1 MVHFFVHT
9 YIFFVTIFILIII
22 AQADAENSFQRFVRR
37 FIPDFS
43 SRFSQNLLARYPQ
56 AKNTHVITTSRT
68 RISLPTFTKTD
79 HLVAQKTD
87 HVMVPT
93 VAQTTLDTSSPVSS
107 NENTSTSYNT
117 SVPPISAE
125 SSNDQNDNSS
135 TKYIIIGVSAT
146 IGIILIV
153 SLVFIFKKLRAN
165 RRLKNKSVHARGG
178 NLDQEFGNENFDRIR
193 NVSHSSQQGVNYMN
207 GSIQSYNASNGNESF
222 NQSYQVSYPA
232 RSHYKDSYP
241 IRSDYS
247 NRSGGSPPT
256 DSNYNG
262 HTGGS
267 GQGYHPQ
274 HYNAQ
279 LVTPNQ
285 YYNPD
290 PNFVVTNFLPP
301 GSIDRR
307 MIRENI
313 LEIANDE
320 DDTHES
326 LRNYSMTESNTL
338 FVPSVRESE
347 QESLGLPIISE
358 NSRTSP
364 PVDNRSQTNQ
374 RAVYF

>member
-1 MVHFFVHT
+1 
-9 YIFFVTIFILIII
+9 
-22 AQADAENSFQRFVRR
+22 DAENSFLRFARR
-37 FIPDFS
+37 FIPDIS
-43 SRFSQNLLARYPQ
+43 SRYSQKLIARYPQ
-56 AKNTHVITTSRT
+56 AKNTHVITTIRT
-68 RISLPTFTKTD
+68 TLPETTGFKKPRISLPTFTKTD
-79 HLVAQKTD
+79 NIMA
-87 HVMVPT
+87 PT
-93 VAQTTLDTSSPVSS
+93 AAQTTLDTSSPVPS
-107 NENTSTSYNT
+107 NENTSTSSNT
-117 SVPPISAE
+117 SVHPISAE

-153 SLVFIFKKLRAN
+153 SMVFIFKKLRAN

-193 NVSHSSQQGVNYMN
+193 NVSHSSQQGVNYIN
-207 GSIQSYNASNGNESF
+207 GSIQSYNSSNGNESF

-232 RSHYKDSYP
+232 RSHYNDSYP
-241 IRSDYS
+241 IRSNYS
-247 NRSGGSPPT
+247 NRSGDSHPT

-262 HTGGS
+262 HIGGS
-267 GQGYHPQ
+267 SQGYHPQ

-279 LVTPNQ
+279 LVSPNQ
-285 YYNPD
+285 YYDPD
-290 PNFVVTNFLPP
+290 PNFVTNFLPP
-301 GSIDRR
+301 DNIDRR
-307 MIRENI
+307 VIRENI
-313 LEIANDE
+313 LEIANDD

-338 FVPSVRESE
+338 FVPSIMESE
-347 QESLGLPIISE
+347 QESLGLPILSE